1 MKRWM
6 ISVPVEADTSILDA
20 VMSTVMPGSIEYDGR
35 KLIDI
40 LSHDDAFDPAVIDG
54 SIVIYNG
61 TGEVSAEILNYICGP
76 GIQHTWAL
84 IENPSIQQPE
94 IAT

>member
-1 MKRWM
+1 MKRWI
-6 ISVPVEADTSILDA
+6 ISVPVDVDTSILDA

-54 SIVIYNG
+54 ASALNG
-61 TGEVSAEILNYICGP
+61 FIAKIASYLVRLQDSLP
-76 GIQHTWAL
+76 KGIT
-84 IENPSIQQPE
+84 
-94 IAT
+94 T